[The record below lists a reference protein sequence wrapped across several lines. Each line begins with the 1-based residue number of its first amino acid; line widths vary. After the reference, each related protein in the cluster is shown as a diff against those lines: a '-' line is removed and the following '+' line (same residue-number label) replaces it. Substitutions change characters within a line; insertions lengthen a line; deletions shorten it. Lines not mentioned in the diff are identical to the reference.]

1 MGPFLTIIVVG
12 ISAGL
17 FAGVAAFFLKGSAII
32 IKDSKSLK
40 EKNDSIER
48 DYSKA
53 QMPRI
58 INLYVN
64 LIDFLCIKIGRLT
77 MYMVFVM
84 MFILVLSFVTRNII
98 NIPLMWIIE
107 MAQFIITGYYLLGGG
122 YSMIMGDHVRMDL
135 VYSKL
140 SDRNKA
146 KMDVFTSFF
155 LVFYLVTLLYG
166 SISSLIYTI
175 ETKQRLFTA
184 WAPYVW
190 PIKTI
195 MLIGI
200 SLMLLQCISMFFKD
214 IAKVMDREIK

>member
-1 MGPFLTIIVVG
+1 MPKIIC
-12 ISAGL
+12 
-17 FAGVAAFFLKGSAII
+17 
-32 IKDSKSLK
+32 
-40 EKNDSIER
+40 
-48 DYSKA
+48 
-53 QMPRI
+53 
-58 INLYVN
+58 LYVN
-64 LIDFLCIKIGRLT
+64 FIDWTCIKIGRLT

-84 MFILVLSFVTRNII
+84 MFVLVLSFVTRNII

-155 LVFYLVTLLYG
+155 LVFYLITLLYG
-166 SISSLIYTI
+166 SISSLIYTL
-175 ETKQRLFTA
+175 ETNQRLFTA

-200 SLMLLQCISMFFKD
+200 LLMLLQSISMFFKD
-214 IAKVMDREIK
+214 IAKVTEREIN